1 MATQPAIN
9 LAALGLSNEALA
21 ELIVDHAVNSVLH
34 GADDEEIG
42 ESLRTQARIR
52 ITKEIERKVDALG
65 NELIAPQVSALI
77 DAWQL
82 VQTNAWGEAKSEPV
96 SFSEYLVRRAEN
108 YLREKVNY
116 DGKTKEESGGY
127 SWSPTQERLAYMI
140 DKHLQYHIRQAM
152 EKALA
157 TVTTSLGASIAETVR
172 LQLAEATKKLSI
184 TVGK

>member
-9 LAALGLSNEALA
+9 LAALGLSNEALT
-21 ELIVDHAVNSVLH
+21 ELIVDNAVERILS
-34 GADDEEIG
+34 GDDEEIG
-42 ESLRTQARIR
+42 ESLTLQAKNR

-77 DAWQL
+77 DAWTL
-82 VQTNAWGEAKSEPV
+82 VKTNEWGERKSEPV

-127 SWSPTQERLAYMI
+127 NWSAAQERLAYMI
-140 DKHLQYHIRQAM
+140 DKHLQYHIKQAM

-157 TVTTSLGASIAETVR
+157 TVTTALGASIAETVKI
-172 LQLAEATKKLSI
+172 QLAEVTKKLSI